1 MGQVA
6 NARGQAVSADPTS
19 RHSSRRLLAAAEAE
33 RNHLERELQ
42 RETRRAATAAA
53 ELQRAVEAGHEV
65 RQRLVLLEQLTGQEP
80 ARVPRPSRLEVAAPP
95 AGFLRGAQ
103 IRLFGVRLLAASPEA
118 HRPIHYTNWFELLQQ
133 AGYGIDARDPL
144 ATFLTQV
151 SRSPVVVR
159 AGEPGTYLLDREAP
173 LRLAEELGSLH
184 LELSRLHDGQQTIDG
199 VVSIREKRLD
209 LTTKISQVE
218 RALHEALNALG
229 LDAAA

>member
-1 MGQVA
+1 VA
-6 NARGQAVSADPTS
+6 SAQSEAMSADPTS

-42 RETRRAATAAA
+42 RETRRAAAAAA
-53 ELQRAVEAGHEV
+53 ELQRAVEAGHDV
-65 RQRLVLLEQLTGQEP
+65 RQRLVLLEQLTGREP
-80 ARVPRPSRLEVAAPP
+80 AKAQRPSRLEVAAPP

-103 IRLFGVRLLAASPEA
+103 IRLFGVRLLAASSEG
-118 HRPIHYTNWFELLQQ
+118 HRPIHYTAWFELLQK
-133 AGYGIDARDPL
+133 AGYGIEARDPL

-159 AGEPGTYLLDREAP
+159 GSEPGTYFLDREAP
-173 LRLAEELGSLH
+173 LRLAEELRSLH

-199 VVSIREKRLD
+199 VVSIRERRLD

-218 RALHEALNALG
+218 RALHEALETLG
-229 LDAAA
+229 LDTEA